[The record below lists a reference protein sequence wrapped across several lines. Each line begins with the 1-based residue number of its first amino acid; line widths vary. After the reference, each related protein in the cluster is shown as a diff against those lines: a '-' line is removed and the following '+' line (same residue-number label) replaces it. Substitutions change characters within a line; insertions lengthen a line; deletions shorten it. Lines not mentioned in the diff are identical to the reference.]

1 MRSFLIVD
9 FLVTSRRRRELLTRH
24 LYLFLLICYQ
34 QKTQIVS
41 QQRLVEP
48 PLMSLWMITSRKNQS
63 F

>member
-9 FLVTSRRRRELLTRH
+9 FLVISRRRRELLTRH

-48 PLMSLWMITSRKNQS
+48 PLMSLWMITFRKNQS